1 MIVVAN
7 RIPVAKGYEKEFE
20 KRFENR
26 FGAVEK
32 MKGFVRYELLRP
44 LQGSDYYVVKTYW
57 ETPEDFHAWTQS
69 EAFKQSHVNRPPAE
83 MFAGPNVFEM
93 HEVVMQTE
101 KSAKQ

>member
-26 FGAVEK
+26 FGVQG
-32 MKGFVRYELLRP
+32 MKGFVRFELLRP

-69 EAFKQSHVNRPPAE
+69 DAFKQAHASRPPAE

-101 KSAKQ
+101 TLP